1 MAVYLQGPTVRAS
14 EPSLADSLSEISAA
28 IPAQLNQTRKQLASI
43 IASSTTPVALAAA
56 SATTMT
62 SGVVAATA
70 PVVNEM
76 VVSLAESKIF
86 DITSPRAIDPE
97 VKTVLE
103 QRVKQDVLNAAQGV
117 EVSDL
122 SPEETPQIK
131 RVTTPFGERIIP
143 DQRENLSG
151 LLDHAF
157 GSTAAIRRERE
168 LTAEYANRSILP
180 PRIRSLL

>member
-43 IASSTTPVALAAA
+43 IASSATPVALAAA

-76 VVSLAESKIF
+76 VVSLAESKIL

-117 EVSDL
+117 EVHGPLHDN
-122 SPEETPQIK
+122 TPQIK
-131 RVTTPFGERIIP
+131 RITTPFGDRIIP
-143 DQRENLSG
+143 EHRSQPSG

-157 GSTAAIRRERE
+157 GEGFKARRERDDAHE
-168 LTAEYANRSILP
+168 RANQSIIP
-180 PRIRSLL
+180 PRMRSLL